1 MGWIFFLLFCFLFLS
16 LFFFSR
22 SIEKVAYELFVAG
35 IGKLESE
42 RDKHG
47 DHDNDEQSETDIK
60 NIMKTVS
67 PNNHDTSGKSAI
79 GPTSLA
85 DLQLS
90 IFAEMEN
97 MSVDDIWGV
106 FKVPNCF
113 GEARGPFDF
122 FPVSCVAFCE
132 IYRIGN
138 AIKQVNKLE
147 FVC

>member
-1 MGWIFFLLFCFLFLS
+1 
-16 LFFFSR
+16 
-22 SIEKVAYELFVAG
+22 
-35 IGKLESE
+35 
-42 RDKHG
+42 
-47 DHDNDEQSETDIK
+47 
-60 NIMKTVS
+60 MKTVS
-67 PNNHDTSGKSAI
+67 PDNHDTSGKNAI
-79 GPTSLA
+79 GPTSLP

-97 MSVDDIWGV
+97 MSVDDIWDV
-106 FKVPNCF
+106 FKVPNGI

-138 AIKQVNKLE
+138 AIKQVNIFN